1 MTTSRFDHAVIVQEI
16 IKRNRKR
23 GDNMEFWITV
33 SIPTI
38 DQPTAERIAQRM
50 ASKYQGAVVQ
60 VQPEPPQGATIV
72 GDMREDSL

>member
-1 MTTSRFDHAVIVQEI
+1 MTTSKYDHAIIVQQI
-16 IKRNRKR
+16 IERNRR
-23 GDNMEFWITV
+23 NNMEFWITV

-38 DQPTAERIAQRM
+38 DQDTAERVAQRM

-72 GDMREDSL
+72 GDHHEDSL